1 MACGSFGGIAP
12 REGTE
17 SLLAMPFDPR
27 ERVVSVGGLQ
37 RSHSIK
43 SFKGEELEHTTTQIP
58 LVADNQ
64 TLNEAATNCTPPL
77 KKKVDV
83 GARFSL

>member
-1 MACGSFGGIAP
+1 
-12 REGTE
+12 
-17 SLLAMPFDPR
+17 MPFDPR